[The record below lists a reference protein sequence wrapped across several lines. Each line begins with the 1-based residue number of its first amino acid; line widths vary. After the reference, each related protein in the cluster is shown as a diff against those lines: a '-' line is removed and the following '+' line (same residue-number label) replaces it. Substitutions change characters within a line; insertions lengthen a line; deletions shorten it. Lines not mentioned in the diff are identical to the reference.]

1 MSTSFRAR
9 LSMLS
14 IELYKRLPSFD
25 LELKLD
31 VAPGITALFGPS
43 GAGKSMTL
51 ACIAGLARPDA
62 GRIALNGFTFY
73 DSKAGINVPPQQRR
87 IGYVMQDYLL
97 FPHLTVGENVGFGL
111 HRLPRRERNARV
123 AAMLERMG
131 LVGYADRRPQELSG
145 GQQQRVALARA
156 LVTEPHVLLLDEPFS
171 ALDAP
176 TRAAL
181 RRDLLDLQQALKLP
195 VIFIT
200 HDFGEA
206 YLLANQLA
214 VLVEG
219 KLLQCATPA
228 EVVAHPVN
236 RHVAQLTGS
245 RNFLSG
251 EVVAS
256 DAEALVVRV
265 GSATVEAPPVPGM
278 RPGAAITLAIRPE
291 RILLVRKD
299 APALSRRNA
308 FSGAIVD
315 ELSDGFLC
323 TLFWRCSTGQRLRAG
338 EYDLEIVV
346 PVYIYERLHIAE
358 DRYWTVVLPQEAI
371 QVV

>member
-1 MSTSFRAR
+1 
-9 LSMLS
+9 MLA
-14 IELYKRLPSFD
+14 IQLYKRLPSFD
-25 LELKLD
+25 LDFTLE
-31 VAPGITALFGPS
+31 VPPGVTALFGPS

-62 GRIALNGFTFY
+62 GRIALNGFVFY
-73 DSKAGINVPPQQRR
+73 DSAAGINVPPQRRR

-97 FPHLTVGENVGFGL
+97 FPHLTVGENVAFGL
-111 HRLPRRERNARV
+111 HHLPRRERTARV
-123 AAMLERMG
+123 AAMLERVG
-131 LVGYADRRPQELSG
+131 LAGYEARRPQELSG

-181 RRDLLDLQQALKLP
+181 RRDLLDLQRAFKLP

-206 YLLANQLA
+206 YLLADQLA

-228 EVVAHPVN
+228 EVVARPVN
-236 RHVAQLTGS
+236 QQVAQLTGS

-251 EVVAS
+251 
-256 DAEALVVRV
+256 RV
-265 GSATVEAPPVPGM
+265 LTSNEQGM
-278 RPGAAITLAIRPE
+278 RVRIGDVTLQTPPAPWLRPGDAVTIAIRPE

-299 APALSRRNA
+299 APALPRSNTLR
-308 FSGAIVD
+308 GVIVD
-315 ELSDGFLC
+315 ELSDGFTC
-323 TLFWRCSTGQRLRAG
+323 TLFLRSEGASRLREG

-358 DRYWTVVLPQEAI
+358 DRHWTVVLPQEAI

>member
-1 MSTSFRAR
+1 
-9 LSMLS
+9 MLALR
-14 IELYKRLPSFD
+14 LYKRLPSFD
-25 LELKLD
+25 LDLSLD
-31 VAPGITALFGPS
+31 VPPGITALFGPS

-62 GRIALNGFTFY
+62 GRIALNGFVFY
-73 DSKAGINVPPQQRR
+73 DSVAGVNIPPQRRR

-97 FPHLTVGENVGFGL
+97 FPHLTVGENVAFGL
-111 HRLPRRERNARV
+111 HRVPRRERNARV
-123 AAMLERMG
+123 AVMLERVG
-131 LVGYADRRPQELSG
+131 LAGYEARRPQELSG

-156 LVTEPHVLLLDEPFS
+156 LITEPKILLLDEPFS

-181 RRDLLDLQQALKLP
+181 RRDLLDLQRAFRLP

-206 YLLANQLA
+206 YLLAHQLA

-228 EVVAHPVN
+228 EVVARPVN
-236 RHVAQLTGS
+236 HQVAQLTGS
-245 RNFLSG
+245 RNFMRG
-251 EVVAS
+251 
-256 DAEALVVRV
+256 RV
-265 GSATVEAPPVPGM
+265 LTSTEEGMSVHVGDLTLETPPAPWL
-278 RPGAAITLAIRPE
+278 RPGDTVTLAIRPE

-299 APALSRRNA
+299 APVLPRRNA
-308 FSGAIVD
+308 LQGVIVD
-315 ELSDGFLC
+315 ELCDGFTC
-323 TLFWRCSTGQRLRAG
+323 TLFLRSEAGSRLGTDA
-338 EYDLEIVV
+338 YDLEIVV
-346 PVYIYERLHIAE
+346 PVYIYERLRIAE
-358 DRYWTVVLPQEAI
+358 DRRWTVVLPQEAI

>member
-1 MSTSFRAR
+1 
-9 LSMLS
+9 MLAVR
-14 IELYKRLPSFD
+14 LYKRLPSFD
-25 LELKLD
+25 LDLTLE
-31 VAPGITALFGPS
+31 APPGVTALFGPS

-62 GRIALNGFTFY
+62 GRIALNGFVFY
-73 DSKAGINVPPQQRR
+73 DAAARVNVPPQRRR

-97 FPHLTVGENVGFGL
+97 FPHLTVGENVAFGL
-111 HRLPRRERNARV
+111 HRLPRREREARV

-131 LVGYADRRPQELSG
+131 LAGYETRRPQELSG

-156 LVTEPHVLLLDEPFS
+156 LVTEPHALLLDEPFS

-181 RRDLLDLQQALKLP
+181 RRDLLDLQRAFKLP

-206 YLLANQLA
+206 YLLADQLA

-228 EVVAHPVN
+228 EVVARPVN
-236 RHVAQLTGS
+236 RQVAQLTGS

-251 EVVAS
+251 QVLS
-256 DAEALVVRV
+256 SAEAGMTVRV
-265 GSATVEAPPVPGM
+265 GEMVLETPPAPWL
-278 RPGAAITLAIRPE
+278 RPGDAVTLAIRPE

-299 APALSRRNA
+299 APALARRNA
-308 FSGAIVD
+308 LQGVIVD
-315 ELSDGFLC
+315 ELSDGFTC
-323 TLFWRCSTGQRLRAG
+323 TLFLRSEGGPRLRVGA
-338 EYDLEIVV
+338 YDLEIVV

-358 DRYWTVVLPQEAI
+358 DRRWTVVLPQEAI
-371 QVV
+371 QVM

>member
-1 MSTSFRAR
+1 
-9 LSMLS
+9 MLA
-14 IELYKRLPSFD
+14 IQLYKRLPSFD
-25 LELKLD
+25 LDFALE
-31 VAPGITALFGPS
+31 VPPGVTALFGPS

-62 GRIALNGFTFY
+62 GRIALNGFVFY
-73 DSKAGINVPPQQRR
+73 DSAAGINVPPQRRR

-97 FPHLTVGENVGFGL
+97 FPHLTVGENVAFGL
-111 HRLPRRERNARV
+111 HRLPRRERDVRV

-131 LVGYADRRPQELSG
+131 LAGYEARRPQELSG

-156 LVTEPHVLLLDEPFS
+156 LVTEPHALLLDEPFS

-181 RRDLLDLQQALKLP
+181 RHDLLDLQRAFKLP

-206 YLLANQLA
+206 YLLADQLA

-228 EVVAHPVN
+228 EVVARPVN
-236 RHVAQLTGS
+236 QQVAQLTGS

-251 EVVAS
+251 RVLTS
-256 DAEALVVRV
+256 DEQSMSVRI
-265 GSATVEAPPVPGM
+265 GDATLQTPPAPWL
-278 RPGAAITLAIRPE
+278 RPGDAVTIAIRPE

-299 APALSRRNA
+299 APALPRSNTLR
-308 FSGAIVD
+308 GVIVD
-315 ELSDGFLC
+315 ELSDGFIC
-323 TLFWRCSTGQRLRAG
+323 TLFLRSEGAPRLREG

-346 PVYIYERLHIAE
+346 PVYIYERLHIAD
-358 DRYWTVVLPQEAI
+358 DRHWTVVLPQEAI